1 MTALIVTLH
10 VLACV
15 FLIVVVLLQA
25 GKGAEMGATFGSGSS
40 QALLGASSGP
50 TLMGKITTGIA
61 IFFMLTSLTL
71 AYLSDNRQTKS
82 VLEGSAL
89 SLPRQEAPA
98 PVAGTTEETTVPAV
112 NTTEERTVPATD
124 IPEEAAEPVT
134 EVPQEEP

>member
-1 MTALIVTLH
+1 MTAFIVTLH
-10 VLACV
+10 ILACI

-61 IFFMLTSLTL
+61 IFFMLTSLAL

-82 VLEGSAL
+82 VLDNSAL

-98 PVAGTTEETTVPAV
+98 V
-112 NTTEERTVPATD
+112 
-124 IPEEAAEPVT
+124 PVT
-134 EVPQEEP
+134 EPAEQTTTPLAETP